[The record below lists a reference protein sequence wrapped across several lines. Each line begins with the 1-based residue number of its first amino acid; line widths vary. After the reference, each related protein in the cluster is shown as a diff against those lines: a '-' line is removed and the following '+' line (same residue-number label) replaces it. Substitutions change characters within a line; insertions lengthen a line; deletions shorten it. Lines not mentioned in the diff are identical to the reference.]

1 MLRFTLALLLSSFY
15 LPSLADSAST
25 DARAFHA
32 ARDGQWAELAALR
45 PTLDDDYPL
54 APYLSFYGLRARIDL
69 ASVDEVLAWLRQHD
83 DLPLHDAMR
92 SHAMHYYG
100 KHGKHDALLAVSQG
114 VPGETVLRCYYF
126 SALLDSDREHA
137 IKGARDLW
145 LTGQSR
151 PSGCDTLFG
160 RLKDEK
166 VIDDE
171 LVWQRM
177 LLAFRSNNAS
187 LMRYLRSQMRSTSF
201 QARAEKL
208 LRLYQKPMETR
219 VLMPATDPRELAL
232 NGLHRL
238 ADKDPVYARKLV
250 PILGKRYALTDSER
264 DTVLA
269 RVAWFSTIRD
279 LPENRA
285 WLEQYLADTSSLR
298 LLEQRVRRAVIEQ
311 DWDNVLHWVDRLP
324 QSEQHSA
331 RWRYWR
337 ARALG
342 EQGHDDSL
350 MYLQLAANERSFW
363 GFLAA
368 QTLGKPYAL
377 NNQPAPADTPA
388 PDEQQQRALRRIET
402 LIAIN
407 EHGLARDEWLYMLR
421 RSDSAALQAL
431 ANQALQRG
439 WYHFSVETALFSGQR
454 NVLDW
459 RFPAAMQS
467 NFEQLG
473 AQLELDP
480 WLLMALSRRESAFNP
495 HARSPVG
502 ATGLMQLMPAT
513 AKQVARQ
520 IGMTLKGTE
529 ALHDPDTNLRLGGQY
544 LADLLQRYNGNRVL
558 ALAAYNAGPH
568 RVDRWLDE
576 RELPFDV
583 FIESIPFYET
593 REYVQAVLAYRV
605 ILSRHGEQE
614 ALASLMN
621 PAEKSPAYSPV
632 LLAADTR
639 ERSQ

>member
-1 MLRFTLALLLSSFY
+1 MLRVTLALLLSSLC
-15 LPSLADSAST
+15 LPLLADTAST

-32 ARDGQWAELAALR
+32 ARDGRWAELAALR
-45 PTLDDDYPL
+45 PTLGDDYAL
-54 APYLSFYGLRARIDL
+54 APYLSYYGLRARIDL

-100 KHGKHDALLAVSQG
+100 KRDKHEELLAVSQG

-137 IKGARDLW
+137 IQGARDLW

-151 PSGCDTLFG
+151 PTGCDPLFD
-160 RLKDEK
+160 RLKEEK

-187 LMRYLRSQMRSTSF
+187 LMRYLRSEMRDARYQT
-201 QARAEKL
+201 RAEKL
-208 LRLYQKPMETR
+208 LHLYQTPVETR
-219 VLMPATDPRELAL
+219 VLMPATDSRDLVL
-232 NGLHRL
+232 SGLHRL
-238 ADKDPVYARKLV
+238 ADKDPVYARKLMPV
-250 PILGKRYALTDSER
+250 MGKRYALTDSER
-264 DTVLA
+264 DSMLA
-269 RVAWFSTIRD
+269 RIAWFSTIRD

-285 WLEQYLADTSSLR
+285 WLEQYLADSSSLR
-298 LLEQRVRRAVIEQ
+298 LLEQRIRRAVIEQ
-311 DWDNVLHWVDRLP
+311 DWDKVLHWVNRLP
-324 QSEQHSA
+324 QGEQHSA

-337 ARALG
+337 ARALA
-342 EQGHDDSL
+342 EQGDDDSQ

-368 QTLGKPYAL
+368 QTLGKPYSL
-377 NNQPAPADTPA
+377 NDQPAPADTPA
-388 PDEQQQRALRRIET
+388 AGDHQQRALRRIEA
-402 LIAIN
+402 LIAID
-407 EHGLARDEWLYMLR
+407 EHSLARDEWLYMLR
-421 RSDSAALQAL
+421 HSDSTSLQTL
-431 ANQALQRG
+431 ANEALQRG

-459 RFPAAMQS
+459 RFPAALQS
-467 NFEQLG
+467 HFEQLG

-520 IGMTLKGTE
+520 IGMTLDGNE

-568 RVDRWLDE
+568 RVDRWLDG

-621 PAEKSPAYSPV
+621 PAEKAPSYSPV
-632 LLAADTR
+632 LLAADTG
-639 ERSQ
+639 ERTQ